1 MLIKTG
7 EKNGNRKNRKRKN
20 RHIVLESFRY
30 VYRNN
35 GNNLHTNNCRRS
47 TFRGYVVIMVIINKR
62 KKEMEMFVQML
73 ALTNFS
79 MLVKKGI
86 CTPDEWNNT
95 SEICVKAL
103 LDVQERKGDFNDV
116 IAELQNK
123 EL

>member
-1 MLIKTG
+1 
-7 EKNGNRKNRKRKN
+7 
-20 RHIVLESFRY
+20 
-30 VYRNN
+30 
-35 GNNLHTNNCRRS
+35 
-47 TFRGYVVIMVIINKR
+47 
-62 KKEMEMFVQML
+62 
-73 ALTNFS
+73 